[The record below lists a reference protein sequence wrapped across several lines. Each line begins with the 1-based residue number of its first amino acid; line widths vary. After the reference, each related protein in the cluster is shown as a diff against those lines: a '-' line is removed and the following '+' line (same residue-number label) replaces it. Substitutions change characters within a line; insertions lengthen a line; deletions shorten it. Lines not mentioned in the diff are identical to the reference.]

1 MMASLTREDSMRNF
15 DELSITEA
23 ALARLDQA
31 GTPRAQAISAALI
44 RHLHDF
50 VREVEPSQAEWGA
63 AIDFLTR
70 TGQMCSDTRQEFILL
85 SDVLGVSMLVDA
97 INHRRPGGATE
108 TTVLGPFYVQ
118 AAPEFALGADI
129 AAGLAGEKLLVEGSV
144 RRLDGAPL
152 AGAVVDTWQT
162 DGDGQYDVQGAGGL
176 QHLAG
181 RARLRTDAAGRFWF
195 RSVVPASYP
204 IPDDGPV
211 GGMLRAQGRHP
222 YRPAHVHFMVG
233 HPGCETLVTHLFLAG
248 DPYLD
253 SDVVFGV
260 KDSLVRPLERQ
271 VAGVTA
277 HGNRVET
284 AMAALRYDFV
294 LSDTTQGER

>member
-1 MMASLTREDSMRNF
+1 MDPFIDHELTDNVIAQFEGTRDERLRQITTSLV
-15 DELSITEA
+15 
-23 ALARLDQA
+23 
-31 GTPRAQAISAALI
+31 

-50 VREVEPSQAEWGA
+50 VREVQPSQAEWGE
-63 AIDFLTR
+63 AIAFLTR

-97 INHRRPGGATE
+97 INHRQPGGATE
-108 TTVLGPFYVQ
+108 TTVLGPFYVE

-129 AAGLAGEKLLVEGSV
+129 AAGLAGDKLLVEGSV
-144 RRLDGAPL
+144 RRLGGAPL

-162 DGDGQYDVQGAGGL
+162 DGDGQYELQGADGL
-176 QHLAG
+176 HHLAG
-181 RARLRTDAAGRFWF
+181 RARLRTDAEGKFWF
-195 RSVVPASYP
+195 RSVIPASYP

-222 YRPAHVHFMVG
+222 FRPAHVHFMVG

-260 KDSLVRPLERQ
+260 KDSLIQKLEPQ
-271 VAGVTA
+271 PAGLTA
-277 HGNRVET
+277 RGNRVET
-284 AMAALRYDFV
+284 PMAALRYDFV
-294 LSDTTQGER
+294 LSDTAQGTS